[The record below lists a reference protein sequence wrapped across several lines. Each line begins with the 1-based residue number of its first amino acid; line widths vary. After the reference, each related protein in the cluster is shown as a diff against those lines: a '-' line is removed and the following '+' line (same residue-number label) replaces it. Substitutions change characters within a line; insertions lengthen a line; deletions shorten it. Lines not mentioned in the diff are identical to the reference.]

1 MNSRKLIILSLVLVF
16 LSFKTTKENEE
27 KYTASKKKNI
37 LFIMV
42 DDLRPELNIYG
53 ENKISSPH
61 IDALAKSGVV
71 FNRAYSNVP
80 VCGASRASLLTGIRP
95 TSKRFLRYNAS
106 IKKEAPNALNL
117 VKHLKNEG
125 YTTIS
130 NNKITH
136 LKYDIEEWDE
146 EWYPSS
152 KKWRNYITEEN
163 ILLES
168 NGKHGYAYESPD
180 VDDDAYNDGET
191 ANKSIQDLK
200 NLKATGKPFFLAV
213 GFVKPHLPF
222 NAPKKYWDLY
232 DFNKI
237 ELPKNNQFQANVP
250 NRARHLWGELR
261 YYKDIP
267 KKGQV
272 SNELAKK
279 LIHGYYASVSYVD
292 AQVGKLIKGLDDLG
306 MRENTTII
314 LVGDHG
320 WSLMEHGLWVK
331 HSNFEVALQV
341 PLIISDSDI
350 QKNKKT
356 NSIAELVDLYPSI
369 CDLANI
375 SKPAHLE
382 GNSLT
387 NALQNPS
394 KIFKNK
400 AYARY
405 QKGETLIADNFFYT
419 EWQINDKTIAKMLY
433 DHNTDPDE
441 NRNLAIEDRY
451 KIVVDSL
458 SNILNKKIKNDQ

>member
-1 MNSRKLIILSLVLVF
+1 MK
-16 LSFKTTKENEE
+16 
-27 KYTASKKKNI
+27 SKKKI
-37 LFIMV
+37 VL
-42 DDLRPELNIYG
+42 
-53 ENKISSPH
+53 
-61 IDALAKSGVV
+61 
-71 FNRAYSNVP
+71 AYS
-80 VCGASRASLLTGIRP
+80 GGLD
-95 TSKRFLRYNAS
+95 TSIILKWLQENYDAEVICYTADVGQEIDRKKIIKNAKRLG
-106 IKKEAPNALNL
+106 
-117 VKHLKNEG
+117 VKNIIIEDLKN
-125 YTTIS
+125 
-130 NNKITH
+130 
-136 LKYDIEEWDE
+136 DIDEWDE

-163 ILLES
+163 ILLEN

-232 DFNKI
+232 DSKKI

-272 SNELAKK
+272 SNEMAKK

-394 KIFKNK
+394 KVFKNK

-419 EWQINDKTIAKMLY
+419 EWQINDKTVAKMLY

-451 KIVVDSL
+451 KTVTDSL
-458 SNILNKKIKNDQ
+458 SNILNKKIKNEK

>member
-1 MNSRKLIILSLVLVF
+1 MNSRKLIVLSLVLVF
-16 LSFKTTKENEE
+16 LSFKTTRENEE
-27 KYTASKKKNI
+27 KTTISKKKNI

-53 ENKISSPH
+53 ENKIISPH

-106 IKKEAPNALNL
+106 IKKETPNALNL

-232 DFNKI
+232 DSKKI

-272 SNELAKK
+272 SNEMAKK

-375 SKPAHLE
+375 SKPDHLE

-441 NRNLAIEDRY
+441 NRNLAVEDQY
-451 KIVVDSL
+451 KIVMDSL
-458 SNILNKKIKNDQ
+458 SNILNKKIKHDQ

>member
-250 NRARHLWGELR
+250 SRARHLWGELR

-394 KIFKNK
+394 KVFKNK